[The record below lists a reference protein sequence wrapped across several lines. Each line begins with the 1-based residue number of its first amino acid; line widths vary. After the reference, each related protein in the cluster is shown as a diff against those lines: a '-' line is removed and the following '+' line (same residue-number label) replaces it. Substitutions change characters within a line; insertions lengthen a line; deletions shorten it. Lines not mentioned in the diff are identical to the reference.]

1 MLTKTKKLIEC
12 NSTHSALREAKS
24 LGKDANGRSR
34 YEVVILTE
42 GKGNPRDRHYY
53 SQACIND
60 PVTREAFQGKPCFLN
75 HPSTLDDQIQPER
88 RVQDRAGWFTNVHA
102 DGVALKATLTISK
115 TETGEFLEA
124 FIQDCLDY
132 SLENVGED
140 YAGLSINANGESSPV
155 DLNGEEW
162 NQVDRI
168 TEAESVD
175 AVTKAARGGRFEK
188 KLEAFR
194 KKRETD
200 ADKMTQACGIVKEL
214 RDKIQAAGEFPLQK
228 ELRRMS
234 DNLLTVLGTSQEGET
249 MKKKKSEQKIL
260 EEANKAARGA
270 AHAALTGLAAQ
281 AGDDATKKILM
292 DHASQYAP
300 KDGDGEPDGDEG
312 KTESEDEDEDM
323 KKEAEAK
330 KEKEAKKGKEA
341 EDEDE
346 KESEDDEDEKES
358 EAKKEAKM
366 EALRK
371 ENFELKLEKMLKE
384 SELPEPFQKSVR
396 AQAEGKS
403 IKQIE
408 AIIESESEKVE
419 YFNLRESGAPAL
431 NRGTSKH
438 NSSGPVLAGFL
449 DEK

>member
-12 NSTHSALREAKS
+12 NSTHSALREAKN

-60 PVTREAFQGKPCFLN
+60 PVTVEAFQGKPCFLN

-88 RVQDRAGWFTNVHA
+88 RVQDRAGWFTNVRA

-155 DLNGEEW
+155 EIDGEEW

-200 ADKMTQACGIVKEL
+200 SDKVLRACEIAQQL
-214 RDKIQAAGEFPLQK
+214 RDKIQAAGDFPLQK

-234 DNLLTVLGTSQEGET
+234 DNLVTMLGTSQEGEPMKT
-249 MKKKKSEQKIL
+249 KEADKKKIL
-260 EEANKAARGA
+260 AEANQAARGA
-270 AHAALTGLAAQ
+270 AHAALTQLAAN
-281 AGDDATKKILM
+281 AADDATKKILT

-300 KDGDGEPDGDEG
+300 KDEPDGDEAEA
-312 KTESEDEDEDM
+312 KKESEDEDENM
-323 KKEAEAK
+323 KKESEDETEAK
-330 KEKEAKKGKEA
+330 KESEDETESKKEA
-341 EDEDE
+341 EDE
-346 KESEDDEDEKES
+346 DEDEKES

-371 ENFELKLEKMLKE
+371 EIFDLKLDKMLKE

-396 AQAEGKS
+396 VQAEGKTL
-403 IKQIE
+403 KQVQ
-408 AIIESESEKVE
+408 AIIESETEKVS
-419 YFNLRESGAPAL
+419 YFSLRESGAPAL
-431 NRGTSKH
+431 NRSISKES
-438 NSSGPVLAGFL
+438 SSGPVLAGFL
-449 DEK
+449 EEKG